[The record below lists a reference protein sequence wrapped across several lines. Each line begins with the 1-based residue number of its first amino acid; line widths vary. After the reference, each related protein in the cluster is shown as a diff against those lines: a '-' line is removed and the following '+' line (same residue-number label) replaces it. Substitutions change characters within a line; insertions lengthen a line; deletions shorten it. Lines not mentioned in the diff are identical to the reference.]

1 MTRLTVLSRMLICC
15 LGLCLASGCG
25 EDEKSSTQE
34 VATSPQ
40 GPADEAVTVFDKGCE
55 CKKLKKDGDKEAAK
69 VCEKELKTMKKEVAS
84 KFKTMT
90 AEQRKAVA
98 EAITHRK
105 CPTSLRSVSS
115 STK

>member
-15 LGLCLASGCG
+15 LGLCLAYGCG
-25 EDEKSSTQE
+25 EDENPPTQE

-40 GPADEAVTVFDKGCE
+40 GPADEAVAVFDKGCE
-55 CKKLKKDGDKEAAK
+55 CKKLKKDGDKEGAE
-69 VCEKELKTMKKEVAS
+69 VCAKELKEMSQQIAS
-84 KFKTMT
+84 KFETMT

-105 CPTSLRSVSS
+105 CGNASAPVPSS
-115 STK
+115 KN